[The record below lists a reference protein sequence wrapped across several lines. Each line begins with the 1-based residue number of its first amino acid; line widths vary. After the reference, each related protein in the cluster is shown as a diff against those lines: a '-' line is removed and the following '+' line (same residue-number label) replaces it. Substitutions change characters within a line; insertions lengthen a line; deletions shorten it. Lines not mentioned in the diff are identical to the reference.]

1 MNDELVP
8 LDGNAAAGRLA
19 ALFAVE
25 PTTIMITCESCGREG
40 PLGTLKLYGGAM
52 GMILRCPECG
62 TANLRFS
69 DAGARATIDLRGSAR
84 LTVDGAQAER

>member
-1 MNDELVP
+1 MTDEVVA
-8 LDGNAAAGRLA
+8 LDGNAAAGPLA

-25 PTTIMITCESCGREG
+25 PTTMMITCASCGREG

-69 DAGARATIDLRGSAR
+69 DAGEQATIDLRGSAR
-84 LTVDGAQAER
+84 VTVYEAQG

>member
-1 MNDELVP
+1 MTDKPVP

-25 PTTIMITCESCGREG
+25 PTTIMITCAGCGREG

-69 DAGARATIDLRGSAR
+69 DAGPGATIDLRGSSL
-84 LTVDGAQAER
+84 LTVYDAQRQR

>member
-1 MNDELVP
+1 MTDEVVP
-8 LDGNAAAGRLA
+8 LDGNAAAGPLA

-25 PTTIMITCESCGREG
+25 PTTIMITCASCGREG
-40 PLGTLKLYGGAM
+40 PLGTLRLYGGAM

-69 DAGARATIDLRGSAR
+69 ASCRAAMFGFAPSSTLRPDSS
-84 LTVDGAQAER
+84 

>member
-40 PLGTLKLYGGAM
+40 PLGSLKLYGGAM
-52 GMILRCPECG
+52 GTILRCPECG

-69 DAGARATIDLRGSAR
+69 DAGARATIDLRGSSR
-84 LTVDGAQAER
+84 LTVYGAETQR

>member
-1 MNDELVP
+1 MTDKPVP

-25 PTTIMITCESCGREG
+25 PTTIMITCVGCGREG
-40 PLGTLKLYGGAM
+40 PLGSLKLYGGAM

-69 DAGARATIDLRGSAR
+69 DAGPGATIDLRGSSL
-84 LTVDGAQAER
+84 LTVYDAQRQR

>member
-25 PTTIMITCESCGREG
+25 PTTIMITCASCGREG

-52 GMILRCPECG
+52 GKNQRCPECG

-69 DAGARATIDLRGSAR
+69 DAGGRATIDLRGSAR
-84 LTVDGAQAER
+84 LTINDAGVQR

>member
-1 MNDELVP
+1 MTDELVP

-25 PTTIMITCESCGREG
+25 PTTVMITCASCDREG

-69 DAGARATIDLRGSAR
+69 DDGARATIDLRGSAR
-84 LTVDGAQAER
+84 LTINDAQTQR